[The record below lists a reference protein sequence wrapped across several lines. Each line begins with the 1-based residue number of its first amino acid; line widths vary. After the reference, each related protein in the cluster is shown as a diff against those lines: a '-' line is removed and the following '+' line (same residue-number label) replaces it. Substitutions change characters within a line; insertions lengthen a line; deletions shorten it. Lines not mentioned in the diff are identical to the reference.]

1 VAFALMELF
10 RVTGR
15 SQYREAAE
23 QAFNYE
29 RHWFNIE
36 ACNWPDFRD
45 EPGESKRTKRP
56 LRFSSAWCHGAPGIA
71 LSRLRA
77 YEIVKDP
84 TCKEE
89 AITALQTTCRVTKT
103 WLDSSTGNYSLCHG
117 ICGNAEILFYGWQ
130 VLGQDFVEGLT
141 IAHAVANTRIANS
154 TKCNGLRPRRGKD
167 EEPLGLMLGLAGIGY
182 FYLRLYNYSIR
193 SVLSL
198 VTKP

>member
-1 VAFALMELF
+1 VGFALMELF

-15 SQYREAAE
+15 SQYREGAE

-29 RHWFNIE
+29 RHWFDIE

-45 EPGESKRTKRP
+45 EPGENKRTKRT

-84 TCKEE
+84 KYKEE
-89 AITALQTTCRVTKT
+89 AIAALQTTCRITKT
-103 WLDSSTGNYSLCHG
+103 WLHSGTGNYSLCHG
-117 ICGNAEILFYGWQ
+117 LSGNADILLYGWQ
-130 VLGQDFVEGLT
+130 VLGQDFVEGLAT
-141 IAHAVANTRIANS
+141 AHAVANARIANS
-154 TKCNGLRPRRGKD
+154 MKHTGLCRGED
-167 EEPLGLMLGLAGIGY
+167 SEPPGLMLGLAGIGH
-182 FYLRLYNYSIR
+182 FYLRLYNHSTR